1 MPGNKSIVLEE
12 RNESG
17 RKSVVREQ
25 KRMVP
30 LIYVATTESILGN
43 DEFMVKKTEL
53 QTERAL

>member
-1 MPGNKSIVLEE
+1 MPGNKNIVLEE

-30 LIYVATTESILGN
+30 LIDVATTESILGN

-53 QTERAL
+53 